1 MSKSININSVKLE
14 TALKKKF
21 KTDRLK
27 TISRALGFK
36 DNALNEA
43 LRRGTISS
51 KMSEALDRF
60 GIDCRNYAEIT
71 LSEAFNPEE
80 DKFTSETQG
89 ALTAQTG
96 ADNAVINPIYKPSEP
111 SQMSIDDLEVIRH
124 SELKNLIKAAIIEL
138 FNVSRFEIDSI
149 GRVTITLSP
158 EALKDLKIEE
168 ATL

>member
-1 MSKSININSVKLE
+1 MSKSINIDREKLE
-14 TALKKKF
+14 MALKKKF

-36 DNALNEA
+36 DNALGEA
-43 LRRGTISS
+43 LRRGTVSP
-51 KMSEALDRF
+51 KMSAALARNGIFYATYDPRLDPEEAL
-60 GIDCRNYAEIT
+60 EP
-71 LSEAFNPEE
+71 L
-80 DKFTSETQG
+80 
-89 ALTAQTG
+89 LT
-96 ADNAVINPIYKPSEP
+96 DNADITPVYTASEP

-138 FNVSRFEIDSI
+138 FDVSRFEVDSL

-168 ATL
+168 AR

>member
-1 MSKSININSVKLE
+1 MSKSINIDREKLE

-36 DNALNEA
+36 DNALGEA
-43 LRRGTISS
+43 LRRGTVSP

-60 GIDCRNYAEIT
+60 GIDRRNYAEIE
-71 LSEAFNPEE
+71 LVSDPSEALEPLI
-80 DKFTSETQG
+80 K
-89 ALTAQTG
+89 
-96 ADNAVINPIYKPSEP
+96 DNADITPVYTASEP

-138 FNVSRFEIDSI
+138 FNVSRFEVDSL

-168 ATL
+168 ARI

>member
-1 MSKSININSVKLE
+1 MSKSMNIDREKLE

-21 KTDRLK
+21 KTARLK

-36 DNALNEA
+36 DNALGEA
-43 LRRGTISS
+43 LRRGTVSP
-51 KMSEALDRF
+51 KMSKALALNGIFYATYEPISEPEEALEPLLKD
-60 GIDCRNYAEIT
+60 ISDIT
-71 LSEAFNPEE
+71 PVY
-80 DKFTSETQG
+80 
-89 ALTAQTG
+89 TA
-96 ADNAVINPIYKPSEP
+96 SEP

-138 FNVSRFEIDSI
+138 FDVSRFEVDSL

-168 ATL
+168 AR